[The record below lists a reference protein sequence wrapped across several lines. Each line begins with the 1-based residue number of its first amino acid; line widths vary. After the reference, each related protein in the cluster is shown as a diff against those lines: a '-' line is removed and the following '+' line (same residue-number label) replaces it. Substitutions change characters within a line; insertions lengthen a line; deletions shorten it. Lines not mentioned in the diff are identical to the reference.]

1 MNEKIKIDMQ
11 KLTNTE
17 RVFVW
22 ILHGKKL
29 WERSKWCLER
39 IKLLKKVK
47 EQLIYQLW
55 RKENMTDSDKEALY
69 TWERDRIFSE
79 YYKGTFDSIKECIE
93 DAKSEG
99 FKPGQMIYI
108 GKCIEPDISCGVWF
122 ERVLEDVQDAMY
134 SDYGDNAEDWDLS
147 VGDIEERQE
156 IYDKYEEKLTDLVE
170 DYIKEIGAKPNF
182 YDVVDIKPIIIE

>member
-1 MNEKIKIDMQ
+1 
-11 KLTNTE
+11 
-17 RVFVW
+17 
-22 ILHGKKL
+22 
-29 WERSKWCLER
+29 
-39 IKLLKKVK
+39 
-47 EQLIYQLW
+47 
-55 RKENMTDSDKEALY
+55 MTDSDKEVLY
-69 TWERDRIFSE
+69 AWERDRIFSE
-79 YYKGTFDSIKECIE
+79 DYKGTFDSIKECIE

-108 GKCIEPDISCGVWF
+108 GKCIEPDISCGVRF
-122 ERVLEDVQDAMY
+122 DRVLEDVQDAMY

-182 YDVVDIKPIIIE
+182 YDAVDIKPIIIE

>member
-1 MNEKIKIDMQ
+1 
-11 KLTNTE
+11 
-17 RVFVW
+17 
-22 ILHGKKL
+22 
-29 WERSKWCLER
+29 
-39 IKLLKKVK
+39 
-47 EQLIYQLW
+47 
-55 RKENMTDSDKEALY
+55 MTDSDKEVLY
-69 TWERDRIFSE
+69 AWERDRIFSE
-79 YYKGTFDSIKECIE
+79 DYKGTFDSIKECIE

-108 GKCIEPDISCGVWF
+108 GKCTEPDISCGVYF
-122 ERVLEDVQDAMY
+122 DRVLEDVQDAMY

-156 IYDKYEEKLTDLVE
+156 IYDKYEKKLTDLVE

>member
-1 MNEKIKIDMQ
+1 
-11 KLTNTE
+11 
-17 RVFVW
+17 
-22 ILHGKKL
+22 
-29 WERSKWCLER
+29 
-39 IKLLKKVK
+39 
-47 EQLIYQLW
+47 
-55 RKENMTDSDKEALY
+55 MTDSDKEVLY
-69 TWERDRIFSE
+69 AWERDRIFSE
-79 YYKGTFDSIKECIE
+79 YYKGTFGSIKECIE

-99 FKPGQMIYI
+99 FKPGQIIYI

-122 ERVLEDVQDAMY
+122 DRVLEDVQDAMY

-156 IYDKYEEKLTDLVE
+156 IYDKYEEKLTNLVE